1 MVYVPE
7 SSANASRAIERKRAR
22 LDIRASVTQ
31 KALIE
36 QAAALEGRSVS
47 EFVLAYVQPVAER
60 TVQDRQILE
69 LSARDSARFIEILLN
84 PPEPNARLRA
94 AWQRYKDS

>member
-1 MVYVPE
+1 M
-7 SSANASRAIERKRAR
+7 AHTRATPMHPPGAEEGKRAR

-36 QAAALEGRSVS
+36 RAATMEGRSVS
-47 EFVLAYVQPVAER
+47 DFVLTHVQPIAER
-60 TVQDRQILE
+60 TIRDGQVLE
-69 LSARDSARFIEILLN
+69 LSARDSARFIEALLN

-94 AWQRYKDS
+94 AWQQYKGD